1 MFISFVL
8 RGLMA
13 LGLVSMSA
21 LFVGADVERMKF
33 SALLIFSVLWLLF
46 VYVPATYRVWGGDI
60 MAGYCVMDFVGGI
73 VVHATAG
80 PSALVCAVMVGK
92 CRHFP
97 QSQIPPHSPALTII
111 GASMLWVGCFG
122 FNGGSALSAGDGAGM
137 ALLVTHSAAAI
148 ASLV

>member
-1 MFISFVL
+1 MFIRFVL

-33 SALLIFSVLWLLF
+33 SAVLIFSVLWLLF
-46 VYVPATYRVWGGDI
+46 VYVPATYRVWGGGI
-60 MAGYCVMDFVGGI
+60 MAGYCVMDFAGGI

-80 PSALVCAVMVGK
+80 SSTLVCAVMVGK

-122 FNGGSALSAGDGAGM
+122 FNGGSALSAGAGM
-137 ALLVTHSAAAI
+137 ALLVTHVAAAI